1 MIRSRKQ
8 LLDEPLRMDVGDD
21 RISELPDSLIHLI
34 LSFLPIKNV
43 VQTAVLSQRWKNLWL
58 SFPFLDFSKW
68 KSPTVM
74 EDDDDEEEEEAVVL
88 ETEKFM
94 NFLDRLMI
102 LRNMSYI
109 HKFCLTCD
117 NEYFDEN
124 RVKEWI
130 TTVVKCNVEELI
142 VSMYFPLDIVSAEL
156 FTCGS
161 LTKLVIELPETTEA
175 ELKLPESVSL
185 PRVKMLELSG
195 FIFLDEMSTQQP
207 QILEALSFYYCAWD
221 GINAISISAPRLKSF
236 ILVGATSSKMEFV
249 KLKIDAPNLKFI
261 RYHDSAPVEFVTG
274 RFPFLVGAG
283 ICLCYSNDDSLDP
296 LSNFLVKLSNVQLL
310 KLSCGA
316 FHVLEFANVLST
328 SFPTLDSLL
337 YLEMVDYQVSTIL
350 KFLQF
355 SPNLITLVIDEVF
368 YIENEDALTL
378 DTVPHCLLLHLKSI
392 EIQKFEGQPEEL
404 NFVKYILG
412 NARVLEKLIL
422 ESETTSDS
430 FVDLKKKT
438 EIMEQL
444 LIFPRASANCEVKYS
459 SS

>member
-21 RISELPDSLIHLI
+21 RISELPDSLIHLMI
-34 LSFLPIKNV
+34 SFLPIKNV
-43 VQTAVLSQRWKNLWL
+43 VRTAVLSRRWKNLWL

-74 EDDDDEEEEEAVVL
+74 EDDEEEEEAVVL

-124 RVKEWI
+124 RAKEWI

-142 VSMYFPLDIVSAEL
+142 VSMYFSLDIVSAEL

-185 PRVKMLELSG
+185 PRVKILELSG
-195 FIFLDEMSTQQP
+195 FIFLDEMSTQQLFSNCP
-207 QILEALSFYYCAWD
+207 VLEALSFYYCAWD
-221 GINAISISAPRLKSF
+221 GINTISILAPRLKSF
-236 ILVGATSSKMEFV
+236 ILVGATTSKMEFV

-274 RFPFLVGAG
+274 SFPSLVGAG

-316 FHVLEFANVLST
+316 FHVIEFANVLST

-355 SPNLITLVIDEVF
+355 SPNLITLVIDE
-368 YIENEDALTL
+368 ALVA
-378 DTVPHCLLLHLKSI
+378 DIFFHLRLNSHHGVV
-392 EIQKFEGQPEEL
+392 GQPEEL

-422 ESETTSDS
+422 ESETTSGS